1 MKRAAHICATRKD
14 GHLFAEAPR
23 PASVI
28 PRRENVTFDGPG
40 RRDQEGR

>member
-1 MKRAAHICATRKD
+1 VQLERI